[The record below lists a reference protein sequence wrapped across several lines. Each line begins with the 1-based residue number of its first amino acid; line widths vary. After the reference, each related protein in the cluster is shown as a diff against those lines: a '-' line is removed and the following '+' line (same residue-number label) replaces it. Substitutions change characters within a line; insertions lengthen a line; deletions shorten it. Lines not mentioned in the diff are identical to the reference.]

1 MERLGRIQRAL
12 KAPKDQ
18 VNNFGK
24 YRYRKAEDI
33 LEAVKPLLEQDNLSI
48 VLCDDIKEVAGKWF
62 LIATATLYAADGKE
76 IASSHAFAEMCAHAG
91 MSAEQSTGAASS
103 YARKY
108 ALNGLFAIDDSKDD
122 PDAIEQPKAPAPAP
136 AAPAKPAQTPAPTHT
151 QAQIDAAVKKAQEC
165 TNVEDLA
172 KVWGAH
178 KDMQKIPAFREAVS
192 QRGEQLKQNQ

>member
-33 LEAVKPLLEQDNLSI
+33 LESAKPLLEKDNLTLLI
-48 VLCDDIKEVAGKWF
+48 NDDIKEVAGKWF
-62 LIATATLYAADGKE
+62 LIATVTLYAADGKE

-108 ALNGLFAIDDSKDD
+108 ALSGLFAIDDSKDD
-122 PDAIEQPKAPAPAP
+122 PDAMEQPKVPASAP
-136 AAPAKPAQTPAPTHT
+136 AAPAKPTPAPAPTHT